1 MTRMT
6 TPKQLFVHE
15 LQDMYYAEKQ
25 LTRVLPRLAS
35 EANDGELTRAFKSHL
50 KETERQIE
58 NLEKVFKSIGE
69 PAQGKTCPGID
80 GIKKEHDEFMQEH
93 STTPVL
99 ADVFLT
105 GSAARTEHYEIAAY
119 TSLIEQARALGERD
133 SVKLLQ
139 ANLKQEKDAARKVET
154 ISKRILKKATPA
166 RGRSRSNGASARR
179 RSTSARSTRSGTRST
194 ASSRSGTRR
203 TTSRAR

>member
-1 MTRMT
+1 MTRLT
-6 TPKQLFVHE
+6 SPKQLFVHE

-25 LTRVLPRLAS
+25 LTRVLPTLAS
-35 EANDGELTRAFKSHL
+35 EANDGELSRAFKSHL
-50 KETERQIE
+50 KETERQIV

-69 PAQGKTCPGID
+69 PAQGKPCPGID
-80 GIKKEHDEFMQEH
+80 GIKREHDEFMQEH

-105 GSAARTEHYEIAAY
+105 GAAARTEHYEIAAY
-119 TSLIEQARALGERD
+119 TSLIEKARALGERD

-139 ANLKQEKDAARKVET
+139 ANLKQEKDAAKKVET
-154 ISKRILKKATPA
+154 ISKRILKKATPP
-166 RGRSRSNGASARR
+166 RGRSRSNGASTRR
-179 RSTSARSTRSGTRST
+179 RSTTTRSRSRST

-203 TTSRAR
+203 TTSRTRS